1 VVDVVV
7 DRTRVALRA
16 FREIAGPP
24 AALVVA
30 GGVAANQ
37 TIRRGLERLA
47 AEAGLRL
54 IAPPLP
60 LCGDNGAIIAW
71 AGLERLRLG
80 LIDDLNVAARP
91 RWPLGEPIG
100 GKSAAVS
107 KGRS

>member
-1 VVDVVV
+1 M
-7 DRTRVALRA
+7 R
-16 FREIAGPP
+16 PP
-24 AALVVA
+24 QVCRPQVRPRQVRLPQAAA

-80 LIDDLNVAARP
+80 LTDNLTAPARA
-91 RWPLGEPIG
+91 RWPLGEPAP
-100 GKSAAVS
+100 KQPVAEMAVQ
-107 KGRS
+107 R